1 LRTQNLRT
9 KPCVRTLVNSTPGAD
24 RQCTLKSQISSRS
37 VYYVGLERQKIPQ
50 GGPSATIVPS
60 AFRALFRTVNVPA
73 LELEA
78 LPQVRSLCNNRGF
91 GALCLCA
98 WSEPLNARSH
108 LQHTLLSLQILLLLW
123 RNSNNKV
130 TYRTQ
135 ATVVFVWDQSSHVAH
150 SIASKLVSS

>member
-9 KPCVRTLVNSTPGAD
+9 KPCVRTLVNSMPGAD
-24 RQCTLKSQISSRS
+24 RQCTLISQISSRS

-78 LPQVRSLCNNRGF
+78 LLQGGPSATIVASALSAYALDPSPSMLVRTYSIHCCHCRFCCCYDVTCYYDVIATTKLPTGHR
-91 GALCLCA
+91 
-98 WSEPLNARSH
+98 P
-108 LQHTLLSLQILLLLW
+108 LSL
-123 RNSNNKV
+123 
-130 TYRTQ
+130 
-135 ATVVFVWDQSSHVAH
+135 
-150 SIASKLVSS
+150 

>member
-1 LRTQNLRT
+1 MQNLRT

-24 RQCTLKSQISSRS
+24 RQCTLISQISSRS

-123 RNSNNKV
+123 RYLLLWRHSNNKV

-135 ATVVFVWDQSSHVAH
+135 AVV
-150 SIASKLVSS
+150 SIIIL